1 MNILL
6 IDDEIDIRETLS
18 RFLKKLGHTVL
29 SATNGE
35 EGLRIFYEKHF
46 DLIITDLRMPGMD
59 GLELLKKLKKT
70 ECSPVDVIVITGHGD
85 TDDAIMALRYGAFD
99 YIKKP
104 IDVRELTVAVERSK
118 SYAELRNNYCN
129 LKENFEKRVEMESQ
143 AARWEVEHLRSA
155 YLEEIGLDGILIHSD
170 AMRKIIEQIEKYS
183 ADKQIPVL
191 IEGETGTG
199 KELMA
204 RYLHHFGSGSAT
216 NPFVAINCGGM
227 APELVEG
234 ELFGHEPG
242 AYTGATK
249 HGRIGKIEAAEGGS
263 LFLDE
268 IGEMPLHMQ
277 TSLLRILENKSFY
290 RLGGVK
296 DIPINIRFISA
307 TNKDLYQEIG
317 TGRFRK
323 DLFYRINMGTIFVP
337 PLREHKDDIIP
348 LALRFVS
355 RAFKRRG
362 EHFRSFSKPVE
373 KFLLSYSWPGNVREL
388 KNVMERVSI
397 MNSSGSIEYD
407 DIRFITEQNE
417 RLALSDKTEDPK
429 DKKDIVQFEFPEEG
443 IDLDKFTKEIILK
456 ALKTNNG
463 NQTKTAQFLHIS
475 RRVLQSRMKKY
486 FL

>member
-18 RFLKKLGHTVL
+18 RFLKKLGHTVW
-29 SATNGE
+29 SAANGE
-35 EGLRIFYEKHF
+35 KGLRLFYEKHP
-46 DLIITDLRMPGMD
+46 DLIITDLRMPDID

-70 ECSPVDVIVITGHGD
+70 ECSPIDIIVITGHGN

-104 IDVRELTVAVERSK
+104 IDIRELTVAVERSQN
-118 SYAELRNNYCN
+118 YARLRNDYFN

-143 AARWEVEHLRSA
+143 AARLEIEHLRSA

-170 AMRKIIEQIEKYS
+170 AMRKVIEQVEKYS
-183 ADKQIPVL
+183 ADKHIPVL

-199 KELMA
+199 KELIA
-204 RYLHHFGSGSAT
+204 RYLHHFGYGSAT
-216 NPFVAINCGGM
+216 KPFIAINCGGI
-227 APELVEG
+227 AAELVEG
-234 ELFGHEPG
+234 ELFGHESG

-249 HGRIGKIEAAEGGS
+249 HGRMGKIEAANNGS

-277 TSLLRILENKSFY
+277 TSLLRVLENKSFY

-296 DIPINIRFISA
+296 DIPIDIRFISA
-307 TNKDLYQEIG
+307 TNKDLYQEVG
-317 TGRFRK
+317 AGRFRK
-323 DLFYRINMGTIFVP
+323 DLFYRINMGSIFVP
-337 PLREHKDDIIP
+337 PLRERRDDIIP
-348 LALRFVS
+348 LALRFIA

-362 EHFRSFSKPVE
+362 DDFRSFSKPVE
-373 KFLLSYSWPGNVREL
+373 KFLLSYTWPGNIREL
-388 KNVMERVSI
+388 KNVMERIAI
-397 MNSSGSIEYD
+397 MNSSGSIEYE

-417 RLALSDKTEDPK
+417 RLVLSDKAEKLENST
-429 DKKDIVQFEFPEEG
+429 VQFEFPKEG
-443 IDLDKFTKEIILK
+443 INLDKFTEEIIRK
-456 ALKTNNG
+456 ALEMNNG